1 MTVETVEIIIP
12 RIEAAQSKQIHL
24 SNLEAELIQIT
35 TCSAQE
41 EIVSMLEALDDAL
54 RRCVPRSWKN
64 VGREQRN
71 LVMKVGYISFRRR
84 VYRDENGKRRKPL
97 DEALKLRPY
106 QRNSPKVE
114 EYTYNM
120 AIDSSYRQVAQWLSA
135 IVKTS
140 ISASS
145 VGRIVHMTG
154 SKVEA
159 QDSVFLSPEA
169 GQILAHVLYAE
180 ADGVWIHL
188 QDKHKPG
195 RKRAEVKVGIMYTG
209 KKAIGPDRFACEN
222 KVVLTQLGGTSEDWR
237 LKWRE
242 LADSTYNL
250 AATQLLVV
258 GGDGAAWV
266 RQSFDYVGGKRTA
279 LLDRF
284 HLVRAV
290 HQAFAKVMDTQALLE
305 KLTQEGFEA
314 VEAELK
320 AEIKGKP
327 DRVKVYQYL
336 KNNADSLVALKYR
349 YPADLPFCTLGA
361 IEGNVD
367 KLVRQRMRGRGM
379 SWSRQGAIA
388 MLALLRHK
396 QELYQHVFPFSQIS
410 KPKKYRHCASK
421 GKNEY
426 QPYQASIPAFFGP
439 EFADPTVQWL
449 KHKLI
454 EDLSLSSV

>member
-71 LVMKVGYISFRRR
+71 LVMKVGYVSFRRR

-114 EYTYNM
+114 EYAYNM

-140 ISASS
+140 INPSS
-145 VGRIVHMTG
+145 VGRIVHSTG
-154 SKVEA
+154 SKVEV

-195 RKRAEVKVGIMYTG
+195 RKRAEVKVGIMYT
-209 KKAIGPDRFACEN
+209 EN
-222 KVVLTQLGGTSEDWR
+222 KAVLTQLGGTSED
-237 LKWRE
+237 E

-266 RQSFDYVGGKRTA
+266 RQSFDYVGGKQTA

-290 HQAFAKVMDTQALLE
+290 HQAFAKVMDTKALLE

-314 VEAELK
+314 VEAGLK

-327 DRVKVYQYL
+327 ERLKVYQYL

-349 YPADLPFCTLGA
+349 YPADLPFCTLG
-361 IEGNVD
+361 
-367 KLVRQRMRGRGM
+367 
-379 SWSRQGAIA
+379 
-388 MLALLRHK
+388 
-396 QELYQHVFPFSQIS
+396 
-410 KPKKYRHCASK
+410 
-421 GKNEY
+421 
-426 QPYQASIPAFFGP
+426 
-439 EFADPTVQWL
+439 
-449 KHKLI
+449 
-454 EDLSLSSV
+454 